1 MKAKSNLELMLHL
14 LRYYYLDEKHKKN
27 FKQENSYNSSIL
39 EFGIHGSVYPNLQP
53 EVRPAIDPAVE
64 MSYEETYFDNQ
75 IQLLLSDYSIN
86 TLLFMAQQTG
96 FLKYEFN
103 NQSASILPLKFTT
116 QGLVEVIPEF
126 KNKYPIKFRVK
137 I

>member
-1 MKAKSNLELMLHL
+1 
-14 LRYYYLDEKHKKN
+14 
-27 FKQENSYNSSIL
+27 
-39 EFGIHGSVYPNLQP
+39 
-53 EVRPAIDPAVE
+53 

-126 KNKYPIKFRVK
+126 KNKYPTEDYPVTMQVYAKLNKYNQPIIKTTSFGSSIILNFGLEFDTSK
-137 I
+137 NF